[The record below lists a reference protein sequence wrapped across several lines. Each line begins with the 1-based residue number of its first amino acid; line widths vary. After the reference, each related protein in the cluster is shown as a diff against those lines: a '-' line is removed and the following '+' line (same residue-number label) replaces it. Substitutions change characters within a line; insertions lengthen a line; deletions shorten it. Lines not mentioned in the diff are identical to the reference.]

1 MYTRFKYFGLLF
13 LCLASCGPSQIQLYT
28 YSYPAGASVTQQ
40 GKVIGEDGNSLYYNI
55 TDAHREQGYI
65 EIQPVRAK
73 WPSGA
78 TSEPL
83 TRLNLSTGYTQQI
96 TFQRPSTSPNLQ
108 KDLDHAN
115 NIKLQRQ
122 LTEMNN
128 QRKSQQSLLM
138 MQQGLKM
145 MQGNSAGNSSSR
157 GTAFLE
163 SEYTQGFNKICIYNR
178 LGSVESLTIS
188 STALCPLS
196 K

>member
-1 MYTRFKYFGLLF
+1 MPTEN
-13 LCLASCGPSQIQLYT
+13 
-28 YSYPAGASVTQQ
+28 
-40 GKVIGEDGNSLYYNI
+40 KVN
-55 TDAHREQGYI
+55 I

-83 TRLNLSTGYTQQI
+83 TRLNLSTGSTQQI
-96 TFQRPSTSPNLQ
+96 TFQRPSSSPNLQ

-128 QRKSQQSLLM
+128 QRKLQQSLLM

-145 MQGNSAGNSSSR
+145 MQGNSAGYSGSSNNNSR
-157 GTAFLE
+157 GTAFFE

-188 STALCPLS
+188 STALCPLT